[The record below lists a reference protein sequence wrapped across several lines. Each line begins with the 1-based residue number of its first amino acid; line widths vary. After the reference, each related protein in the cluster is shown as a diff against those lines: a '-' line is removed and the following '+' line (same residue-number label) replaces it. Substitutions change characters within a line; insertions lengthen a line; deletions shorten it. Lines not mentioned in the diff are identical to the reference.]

1 MKHLLKASLLLLA
14 VALYT
19 AASAQT
25 TGAFLKFDLD
35 GKTVSFKSDILNC
48 YNSFESGKDGEKP
61 NNEHVFYVS
70 AKQAYNMDIKI
81 HTPPHTNPV
90 AGKLPFVHTWYN
102 LDDPLP
108 AVYIALTKVVGDD
121 YDFFGSELGNT
132 GYFEITKVAAG
143 WVEGKF
149 ELDMPK
155 LYDDSGVILHI
166 TNGSFRFK
174 IEKEMKD

>member
-1 MKHLLKASLLLLA
+1 MKHLLK
-14 VALYT
+14 VAFTLIAAT
-19 AASAQT
+19 LFITASAQN

-35 GKTVSFKSDILNC
+35 GKTINIKNDKLTS

-61 NNEHVFYVS
+61 NNEHVVFVS
-70 AKQAYNMDIKI
+70 TKHPYSMRICI

-90 AGKLPFVHTWYN
+90 VGKLPYVHTLYN
-102 LDDPLP
+102 MDSPSP
-108 AVYIALTKVVGDD
+108 AVHLALTLIVGDN
-121 YDFFGSELGNT
+121 YTFFGSGVGNT

-155 LYDDSGVILHI
+155 LYGDSDEILHI

-174 IEKEMKD
+174 IKEEMKD